1 MIELERKFLI
11 NYLPNLDGYIVTRY
25 ERYYL
30 DDDLNN
36 QVRIQKKNNNYELE
50 KKIKISDKEYKK
62 IKTDI
67 SSEDYYNLIKN
78 STKVIIRD
86 SYNLS
91 DDPNISIKIY
101 HGNYEGLS
109 RVEVEFK
116 SLEEYNSFVIPAWFG
131 KEITN
136 TKLGL
141 DVKLISLS
149 RIEFLQLL
157 DNIKKEK

>member
-11 NYLPNLDGYIVTRY
+11 NYMPKLDSYSAIRY

-30 DDDLNN
+30 NDDLKN
-36 QVRIQKKNNNYELE
+36 QVRVQKKNDNYELE
-50 KKIKISDKEYKK
+50 KKIKISDKEYEK
-62 IKTDI
+62 IKTNI
-67 SSEDYYNLIKN
+67 SKEEYYNFIKS
-78 STKVIIRD
+78 STKNIIRD

-91 DDPNISIKIY
+91 EDPNISIKIY
-101 HGNYEGLS
+101 YGDYEGLS

-116 SLEEYNSFVIPAWFG
+116 NIDDYNSFVIPAWFG
-131 KEITN
+131 EEITN

-141 DVKLISLS
+141 DAELIKLN

-157 DNIKKEK
+157 ENIKN